1 MSHRLRRSLIG
12 SAAILLVTPCVAYAD
27 GAGGF
32 DGAVTQGGG
41 YDATG
46 IVSVGAVQQVHQGSG
61 PSETALYNGRPSEEE
76 LLAAANRAH
85 QVSVLCDNTKTSM
98 DAATKAK
105 DTATAAAAQSYL
117 DQNCKPGA
125 APGTFAPPAW
135 VLGTEAVTHL
145 KLPTAIPTIG
155 PDPAANEWNMA
166 VVGYP
171 IWLSVEGSSAMNTSA
186 SVRGYTVTL
195 AARRTDITFSMGDGG
210 SVSCTTTTPYA
221 TAGSPGQES
230 PDCGYRYQKASK
242 PGQYRVVATST
253 WDITWSV
260 LGESGTIPVTK
271 VGGTSLTVG
280 ELEAV
285 VAAANR

>member
-1 MSHRLRRSLIG
+1 MPHRLSRSALG
-12 SAAILLVTPCVAYAD
+12 AAILLCLTPGFARAD
-27 GAGGF
+27 GGSSF
-32 DGAVTQGGG
+32 DGGVSTGGG

-46 IVSVGAVQQVHQGSG
+46 TISVGATQQVEHGSG
-61 PSETALYNGRPSEEE
+61 PAEASLYNGRPSELE
-76 LLAAANRAH
+76 LQQARIRASVAATA
-85 QVSVLCDNTKTSM
+85 CDHSKAAL
-98 DAATKAK
+98 DIATKAK
-105 DTATAAAAQSYL
+105 DTAGAAAAQGYL

-125 APGTFAPPAW
+125 TPGTFAPPAW

-155 PDPAANEWNMA
+155 PNPAANEWNMVA
-166 VVGYP
+166 VGYP
-171 IWLSVEGSSAMNTSA
+171 IWLSVPGAPTMNTSA
-186 SVRGYTVTL
+186 SVQGYTVTL
-195 AARRTDITFSMGDGG
+195 AARRTGITFAMGDGG
-210 SVSCTTTTPYA
+210 SVSCTITTPYT
-221 TAGSPGQES
+221 TAGAPGQES

-285 VAAANR
+285 VTNG